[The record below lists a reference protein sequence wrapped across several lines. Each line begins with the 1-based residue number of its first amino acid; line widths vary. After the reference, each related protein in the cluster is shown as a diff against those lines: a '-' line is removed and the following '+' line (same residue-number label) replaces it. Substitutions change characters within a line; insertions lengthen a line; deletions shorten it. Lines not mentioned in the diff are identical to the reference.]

1 MTNPHASSTKTV
13 RLFSINCFCSRSE
26 VGKSAASI
34 FDRVAGSYPDTQTDN
49 SKLLIPPLGDQVS
62 LGWPRR

>member
-1 MTNPHASSTKTV
+1 MTNPHASSMKTV
-13 RLFSINCFCSRSE
+13 RLFSNNCFCSRIE
-26 VGKSAASI
+26 VSKLEASLI
-34 FDRVAGSYPDTQTDN
+34 DPVAGSYPDTQTDN